1 MSNGPIRWLID
12 IGLPR
17 PERQLI
23 DAVHASDV
31 QRVPGHA
38 GIREA
43 IAMDRTLVT
52 CDQDF
57 RGYWDLRLHHPGVV
71 VLEAMPVEG
80 SEIERN
86 LQHLEFR
93 IRQSADKLWL
103 ASNRFLLRSDR
114 EALRI
119 LPDGREVDIEPWRQV
134 RLPHARIAAGVAV

>member
-1 MSNGPIRWLID
+1 MSNGPIRWRID

-23 DAVHASDV
+23 DVVHASDI

-52 CDQDF
+52 FDQDF

-93 IRQSADKLWL
+93 MRQYADELWL
-103 ASNRFLLRSDR
+103 ASNRFLLRPDR
-114 EALRI
+114 EVLRI
-119 LPDGREVDIEPWRQV
+119 LPDGREIDIEPWRQV